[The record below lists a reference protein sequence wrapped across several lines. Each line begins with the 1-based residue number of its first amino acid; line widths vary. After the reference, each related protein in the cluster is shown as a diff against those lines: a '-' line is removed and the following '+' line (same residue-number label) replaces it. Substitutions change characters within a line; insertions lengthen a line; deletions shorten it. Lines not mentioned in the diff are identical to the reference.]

1 MYNAT
6 IIQHFMHPRNFGEI
20 PDADGVGSV
29 GDPNCGDY
37 LKIYIK
43 VKDNKLVDVKCKV
56 FGCAASIAT
65 TSMLTEMAIGKDL
78 DEAAEITPL
87 DVANALGGL
96 PEEKMHCSN
105 LGTAALQE
113 AIWDYVIKHASA
125 KAQEDQ

>member
-1 MYNAT
+1 MYNKK
-6 IIQHFMHPRNFGEI
+6 ILQHFTNPRNFGEI

-37 LKIYIK
+37 IKIYIK
-43 VKDNKLVDVKCKV
+43 VEDNRLVDVKCKV
-56 FGCAASIAT
+56 FGCAAAIAT
-65 TSMLTEMAIGKDL
+65 TSVLTELAMGKNL

-87 DVANALGGL
+87 DVAGALGGL

-113 AIWDYVIKHASA
+113 AIWDHVIRSSSA
-125 KAQEDQ
+125 KAPQ